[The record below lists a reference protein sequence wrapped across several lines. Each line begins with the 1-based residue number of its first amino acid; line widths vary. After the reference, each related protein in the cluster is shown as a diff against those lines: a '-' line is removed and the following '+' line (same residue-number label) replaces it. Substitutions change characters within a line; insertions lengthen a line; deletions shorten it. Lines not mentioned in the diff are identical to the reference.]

1 MAREFDRKLRLTA
14 AAIGCGT
21 CKELVAAFRRINPAT
36 PFDTG
41 RAYKWL
47 QGRALP
53 RQRQVYDDW
62 ASLLDLGWPAAWL
75 LDCDTDT
82 FLELLG
88 TRHGLDRDT
97 LVRRAESF
105 GGPASGVA
113 VPSVGGDRYLCGT
126 YLAYSHAWS
135 PYYRG
140 RLIRGTLSVT
150 APLARGRLA
159 AAYTEALPTGPFS
172 VQGPVVALGR
182 SLYLHL
188 REPGSE
194 VPLFMTLFQPAPP
207 ASVLAGFL
215 CGATFVGQD
224 QRPSATRVL
233 AARLPETAEPAR
245 GTNRY
250 LEPGESVA
258 ADLQAAGL
266 ALGAPAEVDARIASF
281 LDGSPAGGL
290 DQIDAATYG
299 GLVDL
304 FDRLLIG
311 RGEVA
316 AA

>member
-21 CKELVAAFRRINPAT
+21 CKELVAAFRRVNPTT
-36 PFDTG
+36 PCDTG

-47 QGRALP
+47 QARALP
-53 RQRQVYDDW
+53 RQQQVYDDW
-62 ASLLDLGWPAAWL
+62 AHLLDLGRPAAWL
-75 LDCDTDT
+75 LDCDMDM
-82 FLELLG
+82 FLELVSA
-88 TRHGLDRDT
+88 RHALDRDT
-97 LVRRAESF
+97 LLRRADAF
-105 GGPASGVA
+105 GGPASGA
-113 VPSVGGDRYLCGT
+113 ATPSVGGDRYLCGT

-135 PYYRG
+135 PYYSG
-140 RLIRGTLSVT
+140 RLIRGTLVIT
-150 APLARGRLA
+150 APLARGRLV
-159 AAYTEALPTGPFS
+159 AAYSEALPTGRFT

-194 VPLFMTLFQPAPP
+194 VPLFMTLFQPTPP

-215 CGATFVGQD
+215 CGATFVGHD
-224 QRPSATRVL
+224 QRPSATRIL
-233 AARLPETAEPAR
+233 AARLPDATALTPRAD
-245 GTNRY
+245 RY

-258 ADLQAAGL
+258 ADLEAAGL
-266 ALGAPAEVDARIASF
+266 TLVAPAEVDARVARF
-281 LDGSPAGGL
+281 LTGSPGGGL
-290 DQIDAATYG
+290 DQIDAPTYG

-311 RGEVA
+311 RGVSA